1 MTERLY
7 YQDSY
12 LTRFE
17 ARVMAGG
24 MEAVLDRTAFYPSSG
39 GQPNDLGRLGG
50 AVVRDVMED
59 ETGRVVHVLDR
70 ALEAGSMVAGEVDW
84 DRRFDHMQQHS
95 GQHLLS
101 AVIHDMNGWTT
112 LSFHLGAE
120 VSTIDLDVESIPA
133 EQLERIEAEA
143 NRRITANAPVTVA
156 FEDAER
162 VQGLRKASE
171 RGGTLRVVSIE
182 GLDRSACGG
191 THVRATG
198 EIGCLLVRK
207 QEKVRGSVRV
217 EFVCGGRAVAR
228 AREDYRLLTRVA
240 RSFSAGLEEAP
251 ELVANLIEQAKE
263 SEKAKRKLAMELA
276 TLRGRE
282 LYASTAVD
290 EEGCRVVLERVA
302 ALDEEVRAL
311 AQSFTA
317 RAGARFVAVC
327 KSPPSVL
334 YAVSE
339 GVAPAAGE
347 RLKQLLALHGG
358 RGGGAARMAQGSLPD
373 GDSAERVA
381 EELAARRAAR

>member
-17 ARVMAGG
+17 ARVIKGG
-24 MEAVLDRTAFYPSSG
+24 TEAVLDRTAFYPSSG

-50 AVVRDVMED
+50 GVVRDVIED
-59 ETGRVVHVLDR
+59 ETGTVVHVLDR
-70 ALEAGSMVAGEVDW
+70 AVEAGALVEGQLDW

-101 AVIHDMNGWTT
+101 AVIQDLYGWAT

-120 VSTIDLDVESIPA
+120 VSTIDLDAESVTA
-133 EQLERIEAEA
+133 EQLERIEEEA
-143 NRRITANAPVTVA
+143 NSRITANLPVTVA
-156 FEDAER
+156 FEDAET

-171 RGGTLRVVSIE
+171 RSGTLRVVSIE

-198 EIGCLLVRK
+198 EIGCVLIRK
-207 QEKVRGSVRV
+207 QEKVRSTVRV
-217 EFVCGGRAVAR
+217 EFVCGRRAVIR
-228 AREDYRLLTRVA
+228 ARNDFRLLARVA

-251 ELVANLIEQAKE
+251 DLVANLIEQARE
-263 SEKAKRKLAMELA
+263 TEKAKRKLAMELA
-276 TLRGRE
+276 ALRGRD
-282 LYASTAVD
+282 LYASTAAD
-290 EEGCRVVLERVA
+290 EEGRRVRLETVA

-317 RAGARFVAVC
+317 QAGARFVAVC

-339 GVAPAAGE
+339 GVSPAAGE
-347 RLKQLLALHGG
+347 RLKGLLAAHGG
-358 RGGGAARMAQGSLPD
+358 RGGGAARLAQGSLPD
-373 GDSAERVA
+373 AGAAVRVA
-381 EELAARRAAR
+381 EALAAKKAGR